1 MAEERPGYNPGSS
14 GKQVGKTT
22 PRKIISLS
30 NHFKGVV
37 PQADTEELHWLLAEE
52 ARKKRPITRNAS
64 VEKRPLKET
73 ISKASLGKART
84 DTT

>member
-1 MAEERPGYNPGSS
+1 MAEERPGYNPRSS

-37 PQADTEELHWLLAEE
+37 PRSDTD
-52 ARKKRPITRNAS
+52 I
-64 VEKRPLKET
+64 PLKNKKKNLKN
-73 ISKASLGKART
+73 IVKKQKRH
-84 DTT
+84 